1 MIRPAF
7 VTVLVLLLSLIPG
20 VSHAGVAGALGTA
33 GNLMREE
40 QPRADGIRHVDT
52 KAIIA
57 GLKALNA
64 NTYVYPMAG
73 DNVHWTDLRDEF
85 LPAAAA
91 AGIDVWVLVYS
102 PSQAVCCVSRPFKHD
117 YVAWS
122 REIATL
128 ARSHPNLVGWTVDDY
143 GYDLETFTPAYV
155 GQMRSAAEAI
165 SPGLKFVPTVY
176 YAQFTDAFVAE
187 QIPLMDGV
195 IFPFRDE
202 PYRDTSWSW
211 SLSYQVR
218 QLAKRLPGTE
228 VYLMPYAHPLSHAAQ
243 KPTVSYVEAVTRKG
257 IEHMRGG
264 ELAGVLQY
272 KLPFVS
278 RDQAWTRPASDN
290 LARSGDGRL
299 SFVVQ
304 KDTATKAGD
313 ACGATRKL
321 TLSAGAAKRVVSF
334 WHRDARGPSHP
345 AGYHVKQLLL
355 NGQVVWQ
362 RDVTADAA
370 DTWARTTVDL
380 TAKLGGATSATLQW
394 RLYERKGVSDYFI
407 DVSVDD
413 ITLTGLAMGDPG
425 VENAAVWTPT
435 LARQGGPVY
444 CSAQVYHENYGADL
458 GARIAKLYA
467 AGQSPVS

>member
-1 MIRPAF
+1 M
-7 VTVLVLLLSLIPG
+7 
-20 VSHAGVAGALGTA
+20 
-33 GNLMREE
+33 
-40 QPRADGIRHVDT
+40 
-52 KAIIA
+52 
-57 GLKALNA
+57 
-64 NTYVYPMAG
+64 
-73 DNVHWTDLRDEF
+73 
-85 LPAAAA
+85 
-91 AGIDVWVLVYS
+91 
-102 PSQAVCCVSRPFKHD
+102 
-117 YVAWS
+117 
-122 REIATL
+122 
-128 ARSHPNLVGWTVDDY
+128 
-143 GYDLETFTPAYV
+143 
-155 GQMRSAAEAI
+155 
-165 SPGLKFVPTVY
+165 
-176 YAQFTDAFVAE
+176 
-187 QIPLMDGV
+187 
-195 IFPFRDE
+195 
-202 PYRDTSWSW
+202 
-211 SLSYQVR
+211 R
-218 QLAKRLPGTE
+218 QLAERLPGTE

-257 IEHMRGG
+257 IEHVRSG

-304 KDTATKAGD
+304 KGTATKAGD

-334 WHRDARGPSHP
+334 WHRDTRGPSHP

-467 AGQSPVS
+467 AGQAPVS

>member
-1 MIRPAF
+1 MIRLAL
-7 VTVLVLLLSLIPG
+7 VIVLAVLLPMLPG
-20 VSHAGVAGALGTA
+20 VSHAEVPGGALGTA

-102 PSQAVCCVSRPFKHD
+102 PSQQGCCVSRPYKHD

-128 ARSHPNLVGWTVDDY
+128 AKAHPNLAGWTVDDY
-143 GYDLETFTPAYV
+143 AYDLKTFTPAYV
-155 GQMRSAAEAI
+155 GQMRSAAKAI
-165 SPGLKFVPTVY
+165 APALRFVPTVY

-187 QIPLMDGV
+187 QIPLVDGV
-195 IFPFRDE
+195 VFPFRDE
-202 PYRDTSWSW
+202 PYRDTSWPW

-218 QLAKRLPGTE
+218 ELSKRLPGTE
-228 VYLMPYAHPLSHAAQ
+228 IYLMPYAYPLSHAAQ
-243 KPTVSYVEAVTRKG
+243 KPTVSYVEAVTKKAV
-257 IEHMRGG
+257 EHVRGG

-278 RDQAWTRPASDN
+278 RDQAWTRPAADN
-290 LARSGDGRL
+290 LARTGDGRL

-304 KDTATKAGD
+304 QQTATKAGMS
-313 ACGATRKL
+313 CGATRKAVL
-321 TLSAGAAKRVVSF
+321 VSGAARRVVSF

-345 AGYHVKQLLL
+345 AGYHAKQLLL
-355 NGQVVWQ
+355 NGKVVWE

-370 DTWARTTVDL
+370 DTWVRATVDL
-380 TAKLGGATSATLQW
+380 TAKLNGATSATLQW

-413 ITLTGLAMGDPG
+413 IALTGMTMSDPG
-425 VENAAVWTPT
+425 AENAAVWTPA
-435 LARQGGPVY
+435 LARTGGAVY

-458 GARIAKLYA
+458 GARIAKLYT
-467 AGQSPVS
+467 AG